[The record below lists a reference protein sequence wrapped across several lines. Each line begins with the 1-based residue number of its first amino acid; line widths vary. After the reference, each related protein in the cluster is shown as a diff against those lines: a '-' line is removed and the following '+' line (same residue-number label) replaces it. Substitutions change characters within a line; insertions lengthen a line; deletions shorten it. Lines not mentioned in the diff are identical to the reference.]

1 MRLEPLY
8 LPPGLPPSLAG
19 NAEAGAEAAAEGTAV
34 SPPLKEGGKEGGRE
48 GGRGGGEVGEKVA
61 ETQALPVVYSS
72 PFPFLLKTVAPS
84 RLATA
89 PVLLGVF
96 VDGPGVE
103 GRGGREGGGEGGVLM
118 VPGNAESR
126 RAVLVVHALDS
137 QEWEQRGVVSAAR

>member
-19 NAEAGAEAAAEGTAV
+19 NAEAIAEAAAEGTAI
-34 SPPLKEGGKEGGRE
+34 SPPLNEGGNKENEEAGREGGKE
-48 GGRGGGEVGEKVA
+48 GEKVA
-61 ETQALPVVYSS
+61 ETQALPVMYSC

-84 RLATA
+84 RLASA

-96 VDGPGVE
+96 VDGPGVQ
-103 GRGGREGGGEGGVLM
+103 GQGGREGGREGGVLM

-126 RAVLVVHALDS
+126 RAVLVVHVLDS
-137 QEWEQRGVVSAAR
+137 EEAEQGGWVNAAR